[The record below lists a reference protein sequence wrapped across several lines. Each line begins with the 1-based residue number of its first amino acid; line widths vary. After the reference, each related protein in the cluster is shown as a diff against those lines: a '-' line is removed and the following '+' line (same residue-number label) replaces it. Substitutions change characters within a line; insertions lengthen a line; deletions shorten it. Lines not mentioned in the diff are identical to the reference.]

1 MDNPVRSAER
11 QTHNDY
17 SLCREVRALLI
28 RALKQTGAQAQEIVC
43 TISNDRNIYV
53 GEMKPE
59 DVEASMF
66 HEENQRLEVLTIG
79 DFASASET
87 LTMLMGK
94 EVSPRR
100 DYLFENVDFSIL
112 SH

>member
-1 MDNPVRSAER
+1 MIE
-11 QTHNDY
+11 
-17 SLCREVRALLI
+17 
-28 RALKQTGAQAQEIVC
+28 
-43 TISNDRNIYV
+43 IYV

-66 HEENQRLEVLTIG
+66 HEENQRLEILTIG

-94 EVSPRR
+94 DVSPRR

-112 SH
+112 NH